1 VTISDEE
8 LARLAEAAAP
18 IHQAWIEEMN
28 AAGLPAQEL
37 YDLVGATLEE
47 VRAGN

>member
-1 VTISDEE
+1 
-8 LARLAEAAAP
+8 
-18 IHQAWIEEMN
+18 MN